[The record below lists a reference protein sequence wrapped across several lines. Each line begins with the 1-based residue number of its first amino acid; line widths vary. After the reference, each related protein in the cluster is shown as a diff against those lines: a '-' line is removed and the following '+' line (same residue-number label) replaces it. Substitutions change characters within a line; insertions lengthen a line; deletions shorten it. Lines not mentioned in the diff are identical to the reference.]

1 MSMPEIL
8 TYMVGIM
15 GVIVTVL
22 IGLLTYQVYK
32 TDMYRPDLNEKNKK

>member
-1 MSMPEIL
+1 MPEIL
-8 TYMVGIM
+8 TYMVGTM
-15 GVIVTVL
+15 GVIVTIL

>member
-8 TYMVGIM
+8 TYMVGTM
-15 GVIVTVL
+15 GAIVTVL